1 MFLLQYPL
9 SDTLQ
14 TSSQRPFICKASQ
27 PGSKESIPAENSVI
41 TYSGIEL
48 QAEKRALEK
57 RKNELEAE
65 LQTEQERSEELED
78 RRAYMQTV
86 RYIEE
91 IARKVL
97 GLVYPDETILRPEE
111 EE

>member
-1 MFLLQYPL
+1 MKVVVRN
-9 SDTLQ
+9 T
-14 TSSQRPFICKASQ
+14 RK
-27 PGSKESIPAENSVI
+27 KEKRKNGLKIIAVAVLVLFGVI
-41 TYSGIEL
+41 TYSSIGL

-57 RKNELEAE
+57 QKSELEAE
-65 LQTEQERSEELED
+65 LQNEQERSEELEEQ
-78 RRAYMQTV
+78 RAYMQTV

>member
-1 MFLLQYPL
+1 MKG
-9 SDTLQ
+9 
-14 TSSQRPFICKASQ
+14 KARNT
-27 PGSKESIPAENSVI
+27 GKNGNKKNGLKIIAVAVLVLFGVI

>member
-1 MFLLQYPL
+1 M
-9 SDTLQ
+9 
-14 TSSQRPFICKASQ
+14 
-27 PGSKESIPAENSVI
+27 I
-41 TYSGIEL
+41 TYSEIQL

-57 RKNELEAE
+57 QKSELEE
-65 LQTEQERSEELED
+65 QLQTEEERSAELED
-78 RRAYMQTV
+78 QRAYMQTV

-91 IARKVL
+91 IAREVL

>member
-1 MFLLQYPL
+1 MREVIRNTGKKKKRKNGLKIIAVAVLVLF
-9 SDTLQ
+9 
-14 TSSQRPFICKASQ
+14 A
-27 PGSKESIPAENSVI
+27 VI
-41 TYSGIEL
+41 TYSSVEL

-57 RKNELEAE
+57 EKAELEE
-65 LQTEQERSEELED
+65 QLQTEQERSEELED
-78 RRAYMQTV
+78 KKAYMQTV

-91 IARKVL
+91 VARKVL

>member
-1 MFLLQYPL
+1 MREIRQNTGKRKKRKNGLKIIAVAVLVLF
-9 SDTLQ
+9 
-14 TSSQRPFICKASQ
+14 A
-27 PGSKESIPAENSVI
+27 VI
-41 TYSGIEL
+41 TYSSVEL

-57 RKNELEAE
+57 QKAELEE
-65 LQTEQERSEELED
+65 QLQTEQERAVELED
-78 RRAYMQTV
+78 KKAYMQTV

>member
-1 MFLLQYPL
+1 MKQVIRN
-9 SDTLQ
+9 TG
-14 TSSQRPFICKASQ
+14 R
-27 PGSKESIPAENSVI
+27 KEKRKNGLKIIAVAVLVLFGVI
-41 TYSGIEL
+41 TYSSVEL
-48 QAEKRALEK
+48 RAEKRALEK
-57 RKNELEAE
+57 RKAELEAE

-78 RRAYMQTV
+78 QRAYMQTV

>member
-1 MFLLQYPL
+1 MREIRQNTGKKKKRKNGLKIIAVAVLVLF
-9 SDTLQ
+9 
-14 TSSQRPFICKASQ
+14 A
-27 PGSKESIPAENSVI
+27 VI
-41 TYSGIEL
+41 TYSSVEL

-57 RKNELEAE
+57 REAE
-65 LQTEQERSEELED
+65 LQEQLQTEQERSEELD
-78 RRAYMQTV
+78 DKKAYMQTI

>member
-1 MFLLQYPL
+1 MREVIQNTGKKKKRKNGLKIIAVAVLVLF
-9 SDTLQ
+9 
-14 TSSQRPFICKASQ
+14 A
-27 PGSKESIPAENSVI
+27 VI
-41 TYSGIEL
+41 TYSSVEL

-57 RKNELEAE
+57 QKAELEE
-65 LQTEQERSEELED
+65 QLQTEQERSEELED
-78 RRAYMQTV
+78 KKAYMQTV

-91 IARKVL
+91 VARKVL

>member
-1 MFLLQYPL
+1 MREVPNAGKKKKRKNGLKIIAVAVLVLF
-9 SDTLQ
+9 
-14 TSSQRPFICKASQ
+14 A
-27 PGSKESIPAENSVI
+27 VI
-41 TYSGIEL
+41 TYSSVEL

-57 RKNELEAE
+57 HKQELEE
-65 LQTEQERSEELED
+65 EYQTQLEHSEELE
-78 RRAYMQTV
+78 RKKAHMQTV

-97 GLVYPDETILRPEE
+97 GLVYPEETILRPEE

>member
-1 MFLLQYPL
+1 M
-9 SDTLQ
+9 
-14 TSSQRPFICKASQ
+14 
-27 PGSKESIPAENSVI
+27 KEVVLNKGKNAKRKNGLKIIGVAVLVLFGVI
-41 TYSGIEL
+41 TYSSIEL

-57 RKNELEAE
+57 RKSELETV
-65 LQTEQERSEELED
+65 LQTEQERSKELED
-78 RRAYMQTV
+78 QRAYMQTV

>member
-1 MFLLQYPL
+1 MREVIQNTGKKKKRKNGLKIIAVAVLVLF
-9 SDTLQ
+9 
-14 TSSQRPFICKASQ
+14 A
-27 PGSKESIPAENSVI
+27 VI
-41 TYSGIEL
+41 TYSSIEL

-57 RKNELEAE
+57 QKTELEE
-65 LQTEQERSEELED
+65 QLQTEQERSGELED
-78 RRAYMQTV
+78 KKAYMQTV

-91 IARKVL
+91 VARKVL

>member
-1 MFLLQYPL
+1 MREIRN
-9 SDTLQ
+9 TG
-14 TSSQRPFICKASQ
+14 R
-27 PGSKESIPAENSVI
+27 KEKRKNGLKIIAAAVLVLFVVI
-41 TYSGIEL
+41 TCSSIEL
-48 QAEKRALEK
+48 QAKKSALEK
-57 RKNELEAE
+57 QKSELEAE

-78 RRAYMQTV
+78 QRAYMQTV

-91 IARKVL
+91 VARKVL

>member
-1 MFLLQYPL
+1 MQKVIRN
-9 SDTLQ
+9 TG
-14 TSSQRPFICKASQ
+14 K
-27 PGSKESIPAENSVI
+27 KEKRKNGLKIIAVAVLVLFGVI
-41 TYSGIEL
+41 TYSSVEL

-57 RKNELEAE
+57 RKSELEAE
-65 LQTEQERSEELED
+65 LQTEQERSGELEEQ
-78 RRAYMQTV
+78 RAYMQTV

>member
-1 MFLLQYPL
+1 M
-9 SDTLQ
+9 
-14 TSSQRPFICKASQ
+14 
-27 PGSKESIPAENSVI
+27 KEVVRNTEKKKKRKNGLKIIAVAVLVLFGVI
-41 TYSGIEL
+41 TYSSIEL
-48 QAEKRALEK
+48 QQEKRALEK
-57 RKNELEAE
+57 KKSELEAQ
-65 LQTEQERSEELED
+65 LQTEQERSVELEEQ
-78 RRAYMQTV
+78 RAYMQTV

>member
-1 MFLLQYPL
+1 MREIRQNTGKKKKRKNGLKIIAVAVLVLF
-9 SDTLQ
+9 
-14 TSSQRPFICKASQ
+14 A
-27 PGSKESIPAENSVI
+27 VI
-41 TYSGIEL
+41 TYSSVEL

-57 RKNELEAE
+57 REAE
-65 LQTEQERSEELED
+65 LQEQLQTEQERSEELED
-78 RRAYMQTV
+78 KKAYMQTI

>member
-1 MFLLQYPL
+1 MKVVVRN
-9 SDTLQ
+9 T
-14 TSSQRPFICKASQ
+14 RK
-27 PGSKESIPAENSVI
+27 KEKRKNGLKIIAVVVLVLFGVI
-41 TYSGIEL
+41 TYSSIEL

-57 RKNELEAE
+57 QKSELEAK
-65 LQTEQERSEELED
+65 LQNEQERSEELEEQ
-78 RRAYMQTV
+78 RAYMQTV
-86 RYIEE
+86 RYIED

>member
-1 MFLLQYPL
+1 M
-9 SDTLQ
+9 
-14 TSSQRPFICKASQ
+14 
-27 PGSKESIPAENSVI
+27 KEVVRNTGRKKKRKNGLKIIAVAVLVLFGVI

-48 QAEKRALEK
+48 QREKHALEK
-57 RKNELEAE
+57 KKSELEAL

-78 RRAYMQTV
+78 QRAYMQTV

-97 GLVYPDETILRPEE
+97 GLVYPEETILRPEAE
-111 EE
+111 E